1 MGVGHESSKGCVM
14 TKQEERRAQERQEI
28 ATRIANFKATQ
39 QKFEREREEY
49 FLTTMQNARKTDRPT
64 FWS

>member
-1 MGVGHESSKGCVM
+1 MSE
-14 TKQEERRAQERQEI
+14 QEQRRTQEREEI
-28 ATRIANFKATQ
+28 ARRIANFKATQ

-49 FLTTMQNARKTDRPT
+49 FLTTMQNARKMDLPS